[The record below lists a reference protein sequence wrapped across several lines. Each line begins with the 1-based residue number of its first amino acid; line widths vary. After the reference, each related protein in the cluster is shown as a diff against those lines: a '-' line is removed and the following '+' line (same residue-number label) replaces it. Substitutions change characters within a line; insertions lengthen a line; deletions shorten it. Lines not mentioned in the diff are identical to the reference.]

1 MNGFSG
7 SKSLRDFRET
17 GPKIF
22 LKLRPAYSVKLVL
35 SYVVKEI
42 KIKITAIFHTSR
54 CLRFVDTPRI
64 MSPEMP
70 PKSLGTF
77 EKRAP
82 GHI

>member
-1 MNGFSG
+1 MAFRARKAFGTFA
-7 SKSLRDFRET
+7 KRALR
-17 GPKIF
+17 IF

-77 EKRAP
+77 EKRVP